1 MLGANPNNNR
11 LQNQQGPG
19 EQEQQVGRQRDD
31 LIAYAPIE
39 MINTIKNSEIGRSDN
54 IGSRGAVDKPP
65 QQARSS
71 VPLYINK
78 YLKN

>member
-1 MLGANPNNNR
+1 
-11 LQNQQGPG
+11 
-19 EQEQQVGRQRDD
+19 
-31 LIAYAPIE
+31 